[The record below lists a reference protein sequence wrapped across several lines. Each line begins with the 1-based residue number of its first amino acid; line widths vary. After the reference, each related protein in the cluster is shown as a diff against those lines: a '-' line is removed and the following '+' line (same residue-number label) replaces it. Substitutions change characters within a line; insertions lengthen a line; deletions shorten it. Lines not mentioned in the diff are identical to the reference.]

1 MKIGINVSR
10 LSGQRL
16 GVGRYLEYMLKY
28 WGQMLQPGEEVQAY
42 LREAVSPES
51 FAHLNLSPT
60 IKMQLVSPKL
70 TGTLW
75 GKILP

>member
-42 LREAVSPES
+42 LREAD
-51 FAHLNLSPT
+51 
-60 IKMQLVSPKL
+60 SPKASRISISAQRSRCS
-70 TGTLW
+70 W
-75 GKILP
+75 